1 MNNTIIL
8 RTPDVIA
15 AEINT
20 IKRTTAKYVLEQS
33 IEIGRLLCEAKEAV
47 PHGEWGHWLE
57 ENCAYS
63 TSNANNLMRI
73 YTEYGEDD
81 EQLSFFA
88 ENKLELYGDLNRS
101 QAIAL
106 LALPPAERAEFV
118 KENDVPA
125 MSVSEL
131 EAKIKEAKAETD
143 AAVRAEMGA
152 ALKKAK
158 ADVSEQKRRA
168 DKNAA
173 DLEKMK
179 KNPELKKVQQELM
192 EAKSSLENLQY
203 VAEASAAEA
212 ERLKNERDA
221 LQLKLKLSQPVVA
234 EITEEQ
240 REAIIAEVNSQMSAE
255 MAAKD
260 AELAKLRLAA
270 NPMVSKFS
278 AYLDQMQIAFHSMEE
293 IILNADPEV
302 EEKLSRA
309 LEKVVTAMAERM
321 AGNE

>member
-1 MNNTIIL
+1 MNDITIL

-73 YTEYGEDD
+73 YTEYGESGD
-81 EQLSFFA
+81 QLSFFA

-106 LALPPAERAEFV
+106 LALPPTERAEFV
-118 KENDVPA
+118 KTNDVPA

-131 EAKIKEAKAETD
+131 EAKIREAKAETE
-143 AAVRAEMGA
+143 AAVRAELGD
-152 ALKKAK
+152 ALKKAEAE
-158 ADVSEQKRRA
+158 ADEQKRRA

-173 DLEKMK
+173 DLK
-179 KNPELKKVQQELM
+179 KVNPELKKARKDLS
-192 EAKSSLENLQY
+192 EAID
-203 VAEASAAEA
+203 SAATLRKAA
-212 ERLKNERDA
+212 EDAEKNAEVLKNENA
-221 LQLKLKLSQPVVA
+221 VLQMQLSQPVVA

-240 REAIIAEVNSQMSAE
+240 RAAIIAEANSQMSAE

-260 AELAKLRLAA
+260 AELARLRLVA
-270 NPMVSKFS
+270 NPEVSKFS
-278 AYLDQMQIAFHSMEE
+278 AYLDQMQTAFKNMKE
-293 IILNADPEV
+293 ILAGADPEV
-302 EEKLSRA
+302 ADRLGGA
-309 LEKVVTAMAERM
+309 LAKVVAMMAERV
-321 AGNE
+321 

>member
-1 MNNTIIL
+1 MNNDITVL

-81 EQLSFFA
+81 EQMSFFA

-118 KENDVPA
+118 KGNDVPA

-131 EAKIKEAKAETD
+131 EAKIREAKAETE
-143 AAVRAEMGA
+143 AAVRAEMGT
-152 ALKKAK
+152 ALKKAQ
-158 ADVSEQKRRA
+158 AEISEQKRRA
-168 DKNAA
+168 DKSAA
-173 DLEKMK
+173 DLEKAK
-179 KNPELKKVQQELM
+179 KNPKLKKVQQELM
-192 EAKSSLENLQY
+192 EAKSSVENLRY
-203 VAEASAAEA
+203 VAEKSTQEA
-212 ERLKNERDA
+212 QNLKNERDA
-221 LQLKLKLSQPVVA
+221 LQMMLDRPVVA
-234 EITEEQ
+234 KITEEQ
-240 REAIIAEVNSQMSAE
+240 RKAIIAEANSQMSAE

-270 NPMVSKFS
+270 NPIVSKFS
-278 AYLDQMQIAFHSMEE
+278 AYLDQMQTAFKNMKD
-293 IILNADPEV
+293 ILASAEPEV
-302 EEKLSRA
+302 ADKLGGA
-309 LEKVVTAMAERM
+309 LSKVVAMMAERV
-321 AGNE
+321 

>member
-1 MNNTIIL
+1 
-8 RTPDVIA
+8 
-15 AEINT
+15 
-20 IKRTTAKYVLEQS
+20 
-33 IEIGRLLCEAKEAV
+33 
-47 PHGEWGHWLE
+47 
-57 ENCAYS
+57 
-63 TSNANNLMRI
+63 MRI

-81 EQLSFFA
+81 EQLSFFT

-131 EAKIKEAKAETD
+131 EAKIREAKAETE
-143 AAVRAEMGA
+143 AAVRAEMDT
-152 ALKKAK
+152 ALKKAQ

-168 DKNAA
+168 DKSAA

-179 KNPELKKVQQELM
+179 KNPELKKVQHELM
-192 EAKSSLENLQY
+192 EAKNSVETLRD
-203 VAEASAAEA
+203 VAEKAAQEA
-212 ERLKNERDA
+212 QHLKTERDVLR
-221 LQLKLKLSQPVVA
+221 LQLSQPVVA

-240 REAIIAEVNSQMSAE
+240 REAIIAEANSQMSADL
-255 MAAKD
+255 AAKE

-278 AYLDQMQIAFHSMEE
+278 AYLDQMQIAFKNMKE
-293 IILNADPEV
+293 ILAGAEPEV
-302 EEKLSRA
+302 ADRLGGA
-309 LEKVVTAMAERM
+309 LAKVVAMMAERV
-321 AGNE
+321 

>member
-8 RTPDVIA
+8 RTPDIIA

-81 EQLSFFA
+81 QLSFFA

-131 EAKIKEAKAETD
+131 EAKIREAKAETE
-143 AAVRAEMGA
+143 AVVRAEMGA
-152 ALKKAK
+152 ELEKAK

-192 EAKSSLENLQY
+192 EAKNSVETLREVSEK
-203 VAEASAAEA
+203 SAQEV
-212 ERLKNERDA
+212 ERLKTERDA
-221 LQLKLKLSQPVVA
+221 LQMQLAEPVVA

-240 REAIIAEVNSQMSAE
+240 REAIIAEANSQMSAE

-278 AYLDQMQIAFHSMEE
+278 AYLDQMQIAFHNMEE
-293 IILNADPEV
+293 IILNAEPEV

-309 LEKVVTAMAERM
+309 LEKVVTAMAERV
-321 AGNE
+321 AGE

>member
-33 IEIGRLLCEAKEAV
+33 IEIGRLLCEAKETV

-81 EQLSFFA
+81 QLSFFA

-131 EAKIKEAKAETD
+131 EAKIREAKAETE
-143 AAVRAEMGA
+143 AAVRAEMGD
-152 ALKKAK
+152 ALKKAEAE
-158 ADVSEQKRRA
+158 ADEQKQRA

-173 DLEKMK
+173 DLK
-179 KNPELKKVQQELM
+179 KAKPELKKVRQELSD
-192 EAKSSLENLQY
+192 AIH
-203 VAEASAAEA
+203 SAATLRKAA
-212 ERLKNERDA
+212 EDAEKNAEVLKNENAA
-221 LQLKLKLSQPVVA
+221 LQMQLSQPVVA

-240 REAIIAEVNSQMSAE
+240 RAAIIAEANSQMSAE

-270 NPMVSKFS
+270 NPQVSKFS
-278 AYLDQMQIAFHSMEE
+278 AYLDQMQSAFKNMKD
-293 IILNADPEV
+293 ILAGAEPEV
-302 EEKLSRA
+302 ADRLGGA
-309 LEKVVTAMAERM
+309 LAKVVAMMAERV
-321 AGNE
+321 

>member
-33 IEIGRLLCEAKEAV
+33 VEIGRLLCEAKETV

-73 YTEYGEDD
+73 YTEYGND
-81 EQLSFFA
+81 EQLSFFT

-131 EAKIKEAKAETD
+131 EAKIREAKAETE

-152 ALKKAK
+152 ALEKAK

-168 DKNAA
+168 DRNAA

-203 VAEASAAEA
+203 VAEASEAEA

-221 LQLKLKLSQPVVA
+221 LQLQLSQPVVA

-240 REAIIAEVNSQMSAE
+240 RASIIAEANSQMSAE

-309 LEKVVTAMAERM
+309 LEKVVTAMAERLY
-321 AGNE
+321 GTEI

>member
-57 ENCAYS
+57 ERCAYS
-63 TSNANNLMRI
+63 ASNANNLMRI
-73 YTEYGEDD
+73 YTEYGESGD
-81 EQLSFFA
+81 QLSFFA

-106 LALPPAERAEFV
+106 LALPPTERAEFV
-118 KENDVPA
+118 KTNDVPS

-131 EAKIKEAKAETD
+131 EAKIKEAKAETE
-143 AAVRAEMGA
+143 AAVRAELGD
-152 ALKKAK
+152 ALKKAEAE
-158 ADVSEQKRRA
+158 ADEQKRRA

-173 DLEKMK
+173 DLK
-179 KNPELKKVQQELM
+179 KVNPELKKARKELS
-192 EAKSSLENLQY
+192 EAID
-203 VAEASAAEA
+203 SAATLRKAA
-212 ERLKNERDA
+212 EDAEKNAEVLKNENA
-221 LQLKLKLSQPVVA
+221 VLQMQLSQPVVA

-240 REAIIAEVNSQMSAE
+240 RAEIIAEANSQMSAE

-260 AELAKLRLAA
+260 AELARLRLVA
-270 NPMVSKFS
+270 NPEVSKFS
-278 AYLDQMQIAFHSMEE
+278 AYLDQMQTAFKSMKE
-293 IILNADPEV
+293 ILAGADPEV
-302 EEKLSRA
+302 AARLGGA
-309 LEKVVTAMAERM
+309 LAKVVAMMAERV
-321 AGNE
+321 

>member
-1 MNNTIIL
+1 MNNIIIL

-47 PHGEWGHWLE
+47 PHGEWGRWLE

-81 EQLSFFA
+81 QLSFFT

-131 EAKIKEAKAETD
+131 EAKIREVKEETE

-152 ALKKAK
+152 ALEKAK

-179 KNPELKKVQQELM
+179 KNPKLKKVEQELM

-221 LQLKLKLSQPVVA
+221 LQVQLSQPVIA

-240 REAIIAEVNSQMSAE
+240 RAEIIAEANSQMSAE

-278 AYLDQMQIAFHSMEE
+278 AYLDQMQIAFHNMEE
-293 IILNADPEV
+293 IILNAEPEV

-309 LEKVVTAMAERM
+309 LEKVVTAMAERV
-321 AGNE
+321 AGE

>member
-33 IEIGRLLCEAKEAV
+33 IEIGRLLCEAKETV

-143 AAVRAEMGA
+143 AAVRAELGA
-152 ALKKAK
+152 ALEKAK

-192 EAKSSLENLQY
+192 EAKNSMETLREVSEK
-203 VAEASAAEA
+203 SAQEV
-212 ERLKNERDA
+212 ERLKSERDA
-221 LQLKLKLSQPVVA
+221 LQMQLAEPVVA

-240 REAIIAEVNSQMSAE
+240 REAIIAEANSQMSAE

-270 NPMVSKFS
+270 NPQVSKFS
-278 AYLDQMQIAFHSMEE
+278 AYLDQMQIAFKNMKE
-293 IILNADPEV
+293 ILDSADPDV
-302 EEKLSRA
+302 ADKLGGA
-309 LEKVVTAMAERM
+309 LSKVVAMMAERL
-321 AGNE
+321 

>member
-73 YTEYGEDD
+73 YTEYGEDE

-125 MSVSEL
+125 MSVAEL
-131 EAKIKEAKAETD
+131 EAKIKEAKAETE

-152 ALKKAK
+152 ALEKAQAEADEHK
-158 ADVSEQKRRA
+158 ARA
-168 DKNAA
+168 VNYAN
-173 DLEKMK
+173 EVMNMK
-179 KNPELKKVQQELM
+179 KNPKLKKVEQELS
-192 EAKSSLENLQY
+192 EAKSSLDDLRD
-203 VAEASAAEA
+203 VAEKAAQEA
-212 ERLKNERDA
+212 ERLKTERDA
-221 LQLKLKLSQPVVA
+221 LQMQLAEPVVA

-240 REAIIAEVNSQMSAE
+240 RKAIIAEANSQMSAE

-293 IILNADPEV
+293 IILNVEPEV

-309 LEKVVTAMAERM
+309 LEKVVTAMAERLY
-321 AGNE
+321 GTEI

>member
-20 IKRTTAKYVLEQS
+20 IKRSTAKYVLEQS

-73 YTEYGEDD
+73 YTEYGESGD
-81 EQLSFFA
+81 QLSFFA

-106 LALPPAERAEFV
+106 LALPPTERAEFV
-118 KENDVPA
+118 KTNDVPA

-131 EAKIKEAKAETD
+131 EAKIREAKAETE
-143 AAVRAEMGA
+143 AAVRAEMED
-152 ALKKAK
+152 ALKKAEAE
-158 ADVSEQKRRA
+158 ADEQKQRA

-173 DLEKMK
+173 DLK
-179 KNPELKKVQQELM
+179 KAKPELKKVRQELS
-192 EAKSSLENLQY
+192 EAID
-203 VAEASAAEA
+203 SAAALRKAA
-212 ERLKNERDA
+212 EDAEKNAEVLKNENA
-221 LQLKLKLSQPVVA
+221 VLQMQLSQPVVA

-240 REAIIAEVNSQMSAE
+240 RAAIIAEANSQMSAE

-260 AELAKLRLAA
+260 AELARLRLVA
-270 NPMVSKFS
+270 NPEVSKFS
-278 AYLDQMQIAFHSMEE
+278 AYLDQMQTAFKNMKE
-293 IILNADPEV
+293 ILAGADPEV
-302 EEKLSRA
+302 ADRLGGA
-309 LEKVVTAMAERM
+309 LAKVVAMMAERV
-321 AGNE
+321 

>member
-47 PHGEWGHWLE
+47 PHGEWGRWLE

-73 YTEYGEDD
+73 YTEYGEDE

-118 KENDVPA
+118 KGNDVPA

-131 EAKIKEAKAETD
+131 EAKIKEAKAEIE
-143 AAVRAEMGA
+143 AAVRAEMGDT
-152 ALKKAK
+152 LKKAE
-158 ADVSEQKRRA
+158 AAVSEQKRRA

-173 DLEKMK
+173 DIEKMK
-179 KNPELKKVQQELM
+179 KNPKVKKLEQELM
-192 EAKSSLENLQY
+192 ETKSSLDDLRNI
-203 VAEASAAEA
+203 AEKSAQDA
-212 ERLKNERDA
+212 ERLKTERDA
-221 LQLKLKLSQPVVA
+221 LQLQLSQPVVA

-240 REAIIAEVNSQMSAE
+240 RAEIIAEANSQMSE
-255 MAAKD
+255 KMAAQE

-270 NPMVSKFS
+270 NPAVSKFS
-278 AYLDQMQIAFHSMEE
+278 AYLDQMQIAFKNMKE
-293 IILNADPEV
+293 ILDGAEPEV
-302 EEKLSRA
+302 ADKLSGA
-309 LEKVVTAMAERM
+309 LSKVVAMMAERV
-321 AGNE
+321 

>member
-33 IEIGRLLCEAKEAV
+33 IEIGRLLCEAKETV

-81 EQLSFFA
+81 QLSFFA

-131 EAKIKEAKAETD
+131 EAKIREAKAETE
-143 AAVRAEMGA
+143 AAVRAEMED
-152 ALKKAK
+152 ALKKAEAE
-158 ADVSEQKRRA
+158 ADEQKRRA

-173 DLEKMK
+173 DLK
-179 KNPELKKVQQELM
+179 KVNPKLKKARKELS
-192 EAKSSLENLQY
+192 EAVN
-203 VAEASAAEA
+203 SAATLRKAA
-212 ERLKNERDA
+212 EDAEKNAEVLKNENA
-221 LQLKLKLSQPVVA
+221 VLQMRLSQPVVA

-240 REAIIAEVNSQMSAE
+240 KAAIIAEVNSQMSAE

-260 AELAKLRLAA
+260 AELARLRLVA
-270 NPMVSKFS
+270 NPEVSKFS
-278 AYLDQMQIAFHSMEE
+278 AYLDQMQTAFKNMKE
-293 IILNADPEV
+293 ILAGADPEV
-302 EEKLSRA
+302 AARLGGA
-309 LEKVVTAMAERM
+309 LAKVVAMMAERV
-321 AGNE
+321 

>member
-1 MNNTIIL
+1 MNDITIL
-8 RTPDVIA
+8 RTPEVIA

-20 IKRTTAKYVLEQS
+20 IKRSTAKYVLEQS

-73 YTEYGEDD
+73 YTEYGESGD
-81 EQLSFFA
+81 QLSFFA

-106 LALPPAERAEFV
+106 LALPPTERAEFV
-118 KENDVPA
+118 KTNDVPA

-131 EAKIKEAKAETD
+131 EAKIKEAKAETE
-143 AAVRAEMGA
+143 AAVRAELGD
-152 ALKKAK
+152 ALKKAEAE
-158 ADVSEQKRRA
+158 ADEQKRRA

-173 DLEKMK
+173 DLK
-179 KNPELKKVQQELM
+179 KVNPELKKARKELS
-192 EAKSSLENLQY
+192 EAID
-203 VAEASAAEA
+203 SAATLRKAA
-212 ERLKNERDA
+212 EDAEKNAEVLKNENA
-221 LQLKLKLSQPVVA
+221 VLQMQLSQPVVA

-240 REAIIAEVNSQMSAE
+240 RAAIIAEANSQMSAE

-260 AELAKLRLAA
+260 AELARLRLVA
-270 NPMVSKFS
+270 NPEVSKFS
-278 AYLDQMQIAFHSMEE
+278 AYLDQMQTAFKSMKE
-293 IILNADPEV
+293 ILAGADPEV
-302 EEKLSRA
+302 ADRLGGA
-309 LEKVVTAMAERM
+309 LAKVVAMMAERV
-321 AGNE
+321 

>member
-131 EAKIKEAKAETD
+131 EAKIKEAKAETE
-143 AAVRAEMGA
+143 AAVRAEMGD
-152 ALKKAK
+152 ALKKAE
-158 ADVSEQKRRA
+158 AEMLEQKQRA

-173 DLEKMK
+173 DLK
-179 KNPELKKVQQELM
+179 KTKPELKKVRQELADAIHS
-192 EAKSSLENLQY
+192 EATLRKAAESAAKD
-203 VAEASAAEA
+203 AEA
-212 ERLKNERDA
+212 LKNENA
-221 LQLKLKLSQPVVA
+221 TLQMQLAQPVVA

-240 REAIIAEVNSQMSAE
+240 RAAIIAEANSQMSAE

-278 AYLDQMQIAFHSMEE
+278 AYLDQMQIAFKNMKE
-293 IILNADPEV
+293 ILDGAEPEV
-302 EEKLSRA
+302 ADKLGGA
-309 LEKVVTAMAERM
+309 LSKVVAMMAERI
-321 AGNE
+321 

>member
-131 EAKIKEAKAETD
+131 EAKIREAQEKTE
-143 AAVRAEMGA
+143 AAVRAELGA
-152 ALKKAK
+152 ALKKAQ

-168 DKNAA
+168 DKSAA

-179 KNPELKKVQQELM
+179 KNPKLKKVELELM
-192 EAKSSLENLQY
+192 EAKSSLESLQY
-203 VAEASAAEA
+203 VAEASAAET
-212 ERLKNERDA
+212 ERLKNERDE

-240 REAIIAEVNSQMSAE
+240 REAIIAEANSQMSAE

-270 NPMVSKFS
+270 NPLVSKFS
-278 AYLDQMQIAFHSMEE
+278 AYLDQMQIAFKNMKE
-293 IILNADPEV
+293 ILDGAEPEV
-302 EEKLSRA
+302 ADKLGGA
-309 LEKVVTAMAERM
+309 LSKVVAMMAERV
-321 AGNE
+321 

>member
-118 KENDVPA
+118 RENDVPA

-143 AAVRAEMGA
+143 AAVRAELGA
-152 ALKKAK
+152 ALEKAQ
-158 ADVSEQKRRA
+158 ADISEQKRRA

-179 KNPELKKVQQELM
+179 KNPELKKVKAELM
-192 EAKSSLENLQY
+192 EAKNSVETLRD
-203 VAEASAAEA
+203 VAEKAAQEA
-212 ERLKNERDA
+212 QHLKTERDV
-221 LQLKLKLSQPVVA
+221 LQMQLSQPVVA

-240 REAIIAEVNSQMSAE
+240 RASIIAEANSQMSAE

-278 AYLDQMQIAFHSMEE
+278 AYLDQMQIAFHNMEE
-293 IILNADPEV
+293 IILNVEPEV

-309 LEKVVTAMAERM
+309 LEKVVTAMAERV

>member
-73 YTEYGEDD
+73 YAEYGEDD

-131 EAKIKEAKAETD
+131 EAKIKEAKAETE
-143 AAVRAEMGA
+143 AAVRAEMGDA
-152 ALKKAK
+152 IKKAE
-158 ADVSEQKRRA
+158 AAVSEQKRRA

-179 KNPELKKVQQELM
+179 KNPELKKAQQDLM
-192 EAKSSLENLQY
+192 EAKNSVETLREVSEK
-203 VAEASAAEA
+203 SAQEA
-212 ERLKNERDA
+212 ERLKAERDA
-221 LQLKLKLSQPVVA
+221 LQLQLAEPVVA

-240 REAIIAEVNSQMSAE
+240 REAIIAEANSQMSAE

-278 AYLDQMQIAFHSMEE
+278 AYLDQMQIAFKNMKE
-293 IILNADPEV
+293 ILDGAEPEV
-302 EEKLSRA
+302 ADKLGGA
-309 LEKVVTAMAERM
+309 LSKVVAMMAERI
-321 AGNE
+321 

>member
-73 YTEYGEDD
+73 YAEYGEDA

-131 EAKIKEAKAETD
+131 EAKIKEAKAETE
-143 AAVRAEMGA
+143 AAVRAEMGD
-152 ALKKAK
+152 ALKKAE
-158 ADVSEQKRRA
+158 AEMLEQKQRA

-173 DLEKMK
+173 DLK
-179 KNPELKKVQQELM
+179 KTKPELKKVRQELADAIHS
-192 EAKSSLENLQY
+192 EATLRKAAESAAKD
-203 VAEASAAEA
+203 AEA
-212 ERLKNERDA
+212 LKNENA
-221 LQLKLKLSQPVVA
+221 TLQMQLAQPVVA

-240 REAIIAEVNSQMSAE
+240 RAAILAEANSQMSAE

-278 AYLDQMQIAFHSMEE
+278 AYLDQMQSAFHNMEE
-293 IILNADPEV
+293 IILNVEPEV

-309 LEKVVTAMAERM
+309 LEKVVTAMAERL
-321 AGNE
+321 AGND

>member
-73 YTEYGEDD
+73 YTEYGENE

-118 KENDVPA
+118 RENDVPA

-143 AAVRAEMGA
+143 AAVRAELGA
-152 ALKKAK
+152 ALEKAK

-192 EAKSSLENLQY
+192 EAKNSVETLRD
-203 VAEASAAEA
+203 VAEKAAQEA
-212 ERLKNERDA
+212 QHLKTERDV
-221 LQLKLKLSQPVVA
+221 LQLQLSQPVVA

-240 REAIIAEVNSQMSAE
+240 RASIIAEANSQMSAE

-270 NPMVSKFS
+270 NPQVSKFS
-278 AYLDQMQIAFHSMEE
+278 AYLDQMQIAFKNMKD
-293 IILNADPEV
+293 ILAGAEPDVAD
-302 EEKLSRA
+302 KLGGA
-309 LEKVVTAMAERM
+309 LSKVVAMMAERL
-321 AGNE
+321 

>member
-81 EQLSFFA
+81 QLSFFA

-118 KENDVPA
+118 RENDVPA

-131 EAKIKEAKAETD
+131 EAKIREAKAETE
-143 AAVRAEMGA
+143 AAVRAEMGD
-152 ALKKAK
+152 ALKKAEAE
-158 ADVSEQKRRA
+158 ADEQKQRA

-173 DLEKMK
+173 DLK
-179 KNPELKKVQQELM
+179 KAKPELKKVRQELSD
-192 EAKSSLENLQY
+192 AIH
-203 VAEASAAEA
+203 SAATLRKAA
-212 ERLKNERDA
+212 EDAEKNAEVLKNENAA
-221 LQLKLKLSQPVVA
+221 LQMQLSQPVVA

-240 REAIIAEVNSQMSAE
+240 RAAIIAEANSQMSAE

-260 AELAKLRLAA
+260 AELAKLRLAE
-270 NPMVSKFS
+270 NPQVSKFS
-278 AYLDQMQIAFHSMEE
+278 AYLDQMQIAFKNMKE
-293 IILNADPEV
+293 ILAGAEPEV
-302 EEKLSRA
+302 ADRLGGA
-309 LEKVVTAMAERM
+309 LAKVVAMMAERV
-321 AGNE
+321 

>member
-1 MNNTIIL
+1 MNDITIL
-8 RTPDVIA
+8 RTPEVIA

-20 IKRTTAKYVLEQS
+20 IKRSTAKYVLEQS

-73 YTEYGEDD
+73 YTEYGENED
-81 EQLSFFA
+81 QLSFFA

-118 KENDVPA
+118 RENDVPA

-131 EAKIKEAKAETD
+131 EAKIREAKAETE
-143 AAVRAEMGA
+143 AAVRAEMGD
-152 ALKKAK
+152 ALKKAEAE
-158 ADVSEQKRRA
+158 ADEQKQRA

-173 DLEKMK
+173 DLK
-179 KNPELKKVQQELM
+179 KAKPELKKVRQELSD
-192 EAKSSLENLQY
+192 AIH
-203 VAEASAAEA
+203 SAATLRKAA
-212 ERLKNERDA
+212 EDAEKNAEVLKNENAA
-221 LQLKLKLSQPVVA
+221 LQMQLSQPVVA

-240 REAIIAEVNSQMSAE
+240 RAAIIAEANSQMSAE

-260 AELAKLRLAA
+260 AELARLRLVA
-270 NPMVSKFS
+270 NPEVSKFS
-278 AYLDQMQIAFHSMEE
+278 AYLDQMQTAFKSMKE
-293 IILNADPEV
+293 ILAGADPEV
-302 EEKLSRA
+302 ADRLGGA
-309 LEKVVTAMAERM
+309 LAKVVAMMAERV
-321 AGNE
+321 

>member
-73 YTEYGEDD
+73 YTEYGND
-81 EQLSFFA
+81 EQLSFFT

-118 KENDVPA
+118 RENDVPA

-131 EAKIKEAKAETD
+131 EAKIREAKAETE
-143 AAVRAEMGA
+143 AAVRAEMED
-152 ALKKAK
+152 ALKKAEAE
-158 ADVSEQKRRA
+158 ADEQKQRA

-173 DLEKMK
+173 DLK
-179 KNPELKKVQQELM
+179 KAKPELKKVRQELSD
-192 EAKSSLENLQY
+192 AIH
-203 VAEASAAEA
+203 SAATLRKAA
-212 ERLKNERDA
+212 EDAEKNAEVLKNENAA
-221 LQLKLKLSQPVVA
+221 LQMQLSQPVVA

-240 REAIIAEVNSQMSAE
+240 RAAIIAEANSQMSADL
-255 MAAKD
+255 AAKD

-270 NPMVSKFS
+270 NPQVSKFS
-278 AYLDQMQIAFHSMEE
+278 AYLDQMQIAFKNMKE
-293 IILNADPEV
+293 ILAGAEPEV
-302 EEKLSRA
+302 ADRLGGA
-309 LEKVVTAMAERM
+309 LAKVVAMMAERV
-321 AGNE
+321 

>member
-73 YTEYGEDD
+73 YTEYGEDE

-131 EAKIKEAKAETD
+131 EAKIKEAKAETE
-143 AAVRAEMGA
+143 AAVRAELGA
-152 ALKKAK
+152 ALKKAQ

-192 EAKSSLENLQY
+192 EAKNSVETLRD
-203 VAEASAAEA
+203 VAEKAAQEA
-212 ERLKNERDA
+212 QRLKSERDA
-221 LQLKLKLSQPVVA
+221 LQLQLAEPVVA

-240 REAIIAEVNSQMSAE
+240 RAEIIAEANSQMSAE

-278 AYLDQMQIAFHSMEE
+278 AYLDQMQIAFKNMKE
-293 IILNADPEV
+293 ILDGAEPEV
-302 EEKLSRA
+302 ADKLGGA
-309 LEKVVTAMAERM
+309 LSKVVAMMAERV
-321 AGNE
+321 

>member
-33 IEIGRLLCEAKEAV
+33 IEIGRLLCEAKETV

-73 YTEYGEDD
+73 YTEYGEND

-106 LALPPAERAEFV
+106 LSLPPAERAEFV

-131 EAKIKEAKAETD
+131 EAKIREAKAETE

-152 ALKKAK
+152 TLEKAK
-158 ADVSEQKRRA
+158 ADVSKQKRRA

-173 DLEKMK
+173 DLEKAK

-192 EAKSSLENLQY
+192 EAKNSVETLREVSEK
-203 VAEASAAEA
+203 SAQEV
-212 ERLKNERDA
+212 ERLKSERDA
-221 LQLKLKLSQPVVA
+221 LQMQLAEPVVA

-240 REAIIAEVNSQMSAE
+240 RAEIIAEANSQMSAE

-260 AELAKLRLAA
+260 AELARLRLVA
-270 NPMVSKFS
+270 NPEVSKFS
-278 AYLDQMQIAFHSMEE
+278 AYLDQMQTAFKSMKE
-293 IILNADPEV
+293 ILAGADPEV
-302 EEKLSRA
+302 AARLGGA
-309 LEKVVTAMAERM
+309 LAKVVAMMAERV
-321 AGNE
+321 

>member
-73 YTEYGEDD
+73 YTEYGESGD
-81 EQLSFFA
+81 QLSFFA

-106 LALPPAERAEFV
+106 LALPPTERAEFV
-118 KENDVPA
+118 KTNDVPA

-131 EAKIKEAKAETD
+131 EAKIKEAKAETE
-143 AAVRAEMGA
+143 AAVRAELGD
-152 ALKKAK
+152 ALKKAEAE
-158 ADVSEQKRRA
+158 ADEQKRRA

-173 DLEKMK
+173 DLK
-179 KNPELKKVQQELM
+179 KVNPELKKARKELS
-192 EAKSSLENLQY
+192 EAID
-203 VAEASAAEA
+203 SAATLRKAA
-212 ERLKNERDA
+212 EDAEKNAEVLKNENAA
-221 LQLKLKLSQPVVA
+221 LQMQLSQPVVA

-240 REAIIAEVNSQMSAE
+240 REAIIAEANSQMSAE

-270 NPMVSKFS
+270 NPQVSKFS
-278 AYLDQMQIAFHSMEE
+278 AYLDQMQIAFKNMKE
-293 IILNADPEV
+293 ILAGADPEV
-302 EEKLSRA
+302 ADRLGGA
-309 LEKVVTAMAERM
+309 LAKVVAMMAERV
-321 AGNE
+321 

>member
-20 IKRTTAKYVLEQS
+20 IKRSTAKYVLEQS

-57 ENCAYS
+57 EHCAYS

-73 YTEYGEDD
+73 YTEYGESGD
-81 EQLSFFA
+81 QLSFFA

-106 LALPPAERAEFV
+106 LALPPTERAEFA
-118 KENDVPA
+118 KTNDVPS

-131 EAKIKEAKAETD
+131 EAKIREAKAETE
-143 AAVRAEMGA
+143 AAVRAELGD
-152 ALKKAK
+152 ALKKAEAE
-158 ADVSEQKRRA
+158 ADEQKQRA

-173 DLEKMK
+173 DLK
-179 KNPELKKVQQELM
+179 KVNPELKKARKELS
-192 EAKSSLENLQY
+192 EAID
-203 VAEASAAEA
+203 SAATLRKAA
-212 ERLKNERDA
+212 EDAEKNAEVLKNENA
-221 LQLKLKLSQPVVA
+221 VLQMQLSQPVVA

-240 REAIIAEVNSQMSAE
+240 RAAIIAEANSQMSAE

-260 AELAKLRLAA
+260 AELARLRLVA
-270 NPMVSKFS
+270 NPEVSKFS
-278 AYLDQMQIAFHSMEE
+278 AYLDQMQTAFKNMKE
-293 IILNADPEV
+293 ILAGADPEV
-302 EEKLSRA
+302 ADRLGGA
-309 LEKVVTAMAERM
+309 LAKVVAMMAERV
-321 AGNE
+321 

>member
-131 EAKIKEAKAETD
+131 EAKIKEAKAETE

-152 ALKKAK
+152 ALEKAK

-192 EAKSSLENLQY
+192 EAKNSVETLRD
-203 VAEASAAEA
+203 VAEKAAQEA
-212 ERLKNERDA
+212 QHLKTERDVLR
-221 LQLKLKLSQPVVA
+221 LQLSQPVVA

-240 REAIIAEVNSQMSAE
+240 REAIIAEANSQMSAE

-278 AYLDQMQIAFHSMEE
+278 AYLDQMQIAFHNMEE
-293 IILNADPEV
+293 IILNAEPEI

-309 LEKVVTAMAERM
+309 LEKVVTAMAERLY
-321 AGNE
+321 GTEI

>member
-1 MNNTIIL
+1 MNNTIVL

-131 EAKIKEAKAETD
+131 EAKIRESKEETE
-143 AAVRAEMGA
+143 AAVRAELGA
-152 ALKKAK
+152 ALKKAQ

-168 DKNAA
+168 DKSAA

-179 KNPELKKVQQELM
+179 KNPKLKKVEQELM

-203 VAEASAAEA
+203 VAEASAAKVEY
-212 ERLKNERDA
+212 LKKERDE

-240 REAIIAEVNSQMSAE
+240 RASIIAEANSQMSAE

-270 NPMVSKFS
+270 NPLVSKFS
-278 AYLDQMQIAFHSMEE
+278 AYLDQMQIAFKNMKE
-293 IILNADPEV
+293 ILDGAEPEV
-302 EEKLSRA
+302 ADKLGGA
-309 LEKVVTAMAERM
+309 LSKVVAMMAERV
-321 AGNE
+321 

>member
-1 MNNTIIL
+1 MNDITIL
-8 RTPDVIA
+8 RTPEVIA

-20 IKRTTAKYVLEQS
+20 IKRSTAKYVLEQS

-73 YTEYGEDD
+73 YTEYGENED
-81 EQLSFFA
+81 QLSFFA

-118 KENDVPA
+118 RENDVPA

-131 EAKIKEAKAETD
+131 EAKIREAKAETE
-143 AAVRAEMGA
+143 AAVRAEMGD
-152 ALKKAK
+152 ALKKAEAE
-158 ADVSEQKRRA
+158 ADEQKQRA

-173 DLEKMK
+173 DLK
-179 KNPELKKVQQELM
+179 KAKPELKKVRQELSD
-192 EAKSSLENLQY
+192 AIH
-203 VAEASAAEA
+203 SAATLRKAA
-212 ERLKNERDA
+212 EDAEKNAEVLKNENA
-221 LQLKLKLSQPVVA
+221 VLQMQLSQPVVA

-240 REAIIAEVNSQMSAE
+240 RAAIIAEANSQMSAE

-260 AELAKLRLAA
+260 AELARLRLVA
-270 NPMVSKFS
+270 NPEVSKFS
-278 AYLDQMQIAFHSMEE
+278 AYLDQMQTAFKNMKE
-293 IILNADPEV
+293 ILAGADPEV
-302 EEKLSRA
+302 ADRLGGA
-309 LEKVVTAMAERM
+309 LAKVVAMMAERV
-321 AGNE
+321 

>member
-1 MNNTIIL
+1 MNDITIL
-8 RTPDVIA
+8 RTPEVIA

-20 IKRTTAKYVLEQS
+20 IKRSTAKYVLEQS
-33 IEIGRLLCEAKEAV
+33 IEIGRLLCEAKGTV

-73 YTEYGEDD
+73 YTEYGESGD
-81 EQLSFFA
+81 QLSFFA

-106 LALPPAERAEFV
+106 LALPPTERAEFV
-118 KENDVPA
+118 KTNDVPA

-131 EAKIKEAKAETD
+131 EAKIKEAKAETE
-143 AAVRAEMGA
+143 AAVRAELGD
-152 ALKKAK
+152 ALKKAEAE
-158 ADVSEQKRRA
+158 ADEQKQRA

-173 DLEKMK
+173 DLK
-179 KNPELKKVQQELM
+179 KAKPELKKVRQELSD
-192 EAKSSLENLQY
+192 AIH
-203 VAEASAAEA
+203 SAATLRKAA
-212 ERLKNERDA
+212 EDAEKNAEVLKNENAA
-221 LQLKLKLSQPVVA
+221 LQMQLSQPVVA

-240 REAIIAEVNSQMSAE
+240 RAAIIAEANSQMSAE

-270 NPMVSKFS
+270 NPQVSKFS
-278 AYLDQMQIAFHSMEE
+278 AYLDQMQIAFKNMKD
-293 IILNADPEV
+293 ILAGAEPEV
-302 EEKLSRA
+302 ADRLGGA
-309 LEKVVTAMAERM
+309 LAKVVAMMAERV
-321 AGNE
+321 

>member
-1 MNNTIIL
+1 MNDITIL
-8 RTPDVIA
+8 RTPEVIA

-20 IKRTTAKYVLEQS
+20 IKRSTAKYVLEQS

-57 ENCAYS
+57 EHCAYS

-73 YTEYGEDD
+73 YTEYGEDGD
-81 EQLSFFA
+81 QLSFFT

-106 LALPPAERAEFV
+106 LALPPAERADFV

-131 EAKIKEAKAETD
+131 EAKIREAKAETE
-143 AAVRAEMGA
+143 AAVRAELGD
-152 ALKKAK
+152 ALKKAEAE
-158 ADVSEQKRRA
+158 ADEQKRRA

-173 DLEKMK
+173 DLK
-179 KNPELKKVQQELM
+179 KVNPELKKARKDL
-192 EAKSSLENLQY
+192 S
-203 VAEASAAEA
+203 VAIDSAATLRKAA
-212 ERLKNERDA
+212 EDAEKNAEVLKNENA
-221 LQLKLKLSQPVVA
+221 VLQMQLSQPVVA

-240 REAIIAEVNSQMSAE
+240 RAAIIAEANSQMSAE

-260 AELAKLRLAA
+260 AELARLRLVA
-270 NPMVSKFS
+270 NPEVSKFS
-278 AYLDQMQIAFHSMEE
+278 AYLDQMQTAFKNMKE
-293 IILNADPEV
+293 ILAGADTEV
-302 EEKLSRA
+302 ADRLGGA
-309 LEKVVTAMAERM
+309 LAKVVAMMAERV
-321 AGNE
+321 